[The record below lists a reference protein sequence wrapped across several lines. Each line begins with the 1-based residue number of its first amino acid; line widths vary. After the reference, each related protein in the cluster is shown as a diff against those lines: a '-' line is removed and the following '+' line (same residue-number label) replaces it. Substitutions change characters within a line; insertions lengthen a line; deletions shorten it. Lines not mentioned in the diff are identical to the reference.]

1 MKKTNYVYN
10 NTKGASNMKKNV
22 LFVLALAACLVF
34 AFTAVATAKYAGHS
48 VNDAYLSW
56 DGAKV
61 VAGNIDA
68 AEGTTTSMLSP
79 HGGYTQTSV
88 KCVVCHSIHR
98 ATTGATAI
106 GAGVSNS
113 LLNGTSKGN
122 ACANCHSAWGASP
135 SAAIVAI
142 GETYSGPH
150 IGAGGSSC
158 TNRGCHGSVHGI
170 GADTTFAVVAKYNL
184 QNPSIATA
192 TDPAISAYNVGSGSE
207 NLTAFMSAAIAG
219 GNVNAQISTEAAG
232 DAMKAFATGYVCSP
246 CHGNSSF
253 SVAAPGAANPISLAG
268 ENVMA
273 SGHPSANAQFY
284 GHAPTCEK
292 CHDLVDVASNS
303 TAFPHADRGIDVY
316 TGRFNYDLNVGS
328 YGAGGV
334 ADLTNTGTISTDN
347 GNATRYGLWMTASEY
362 SEADTVVDPL
372 EYNTL
377 AGSGGGAFSIR
388 DGSCLKCH
396 LTDGS
401 AYSIP

>member
-1 MKKTNYVYN
+1 
-10 NTKGASNMKKNV
+10 MKKNV

-34 AFTAVATAKYAGHS
+34 AFTAVATAKYAGY
-48 VNDAYLSW
+48 VDDKAYVSW
-56 DGAKV
+56 GGAQAIAGYIDG
-61 VAGNIDA
+61 
-68 AEGTTTSMLSP
+68 AEGTSASMLSP

-98 ATTGATAI
+98 ATSGATAI

-122 ACANCHSAWGASP
+122 ACANCHSSWGASP
-135 SAAIVAI
+135 SDAIVAI

-170 GADTTFAVVAKYNL
+170 GADTTFKIVAKYNL
-184 QNPSIATA
+184 QNPSINASSS
-192 TDPAISAYNVGSGSE
+192 PELVAYNVGSGSE
-207 NLTAFMSAAIAG
+207 NLTAFMNAAIAG
-219 GNVNAQISTEAAG
+219 GNTNAEIGVDATG

-253 SVAAPGAANPISLAG
+253 SVAAPGAVNPIEIG
-268 ENVMA
+268 GDKDVMA
-273 SGHPSANAQFY
+273 SGHPSANAQVY
-284 GHAPTCEK
+284 PHAPTCEK

-303 TAFPHADRGIDVY
+303 TAFPHANRGIDVY
-316 TGRFNYDLNVGS
+316 TGRFNYDLNVGN

-334 ADLTNTGTISTDN
+334 ASLTNTDTITTDN
-347 GNATRYGLWMTASEY
+347 KATTRYGLWMTASEY

-372 EYNTL
+372 EYTSQDL
-377 AGSGGGAFSIR
+377 TAGGMFSLR

-401 AYSIP
+401 EYSIP